1 MVVKKA
7 KFIFDKS
14 VAFASLNYNRINL
27 QNSIYQINYIKLNCR
42 ENPVETNE
50 LLFSNGSIEGFN
62 VLIENADLKQALIN
76 AIN

>member
-1 MVVKKA
+1 
-7 KFIFDKS
+7 
-14 VAFASLNYNRINL
+14 
-27 QNSIYQINYIKLNCR
+27 
-42 ENPVETNE
+42 